1 MTRNILDGLGK
12 ASVQALPYLPSS
24 DGGDMPAQQQPLAAS
39 QVFEARRAIA
49 PFIRR
54 TPLIRSDSLSER
66 LGCEVHLKLESLQ
79 ETGSFKLRGATN
91 RLSLLSHEER
101 ARGVVLSS
109 TGNHARGVAY
119 AGRRLGVRVVVC
131 MSALVP
137 KNKVEAVGA
146 HGADVRIVGRS
157 QDEAEVEA
165 KRLSLDEGL
174 VFVSPFDDAGV
185 ICGQGTIGLELLEDM
200 PDVDTVLVP
209 LSGGGLIG
217 GIALALKAAN
227 PAIRVVGI
235 TTERGAAMIASLR
248 AGRPVEITEE
258 ESLADSLGGGIG
270 LDNRYTF
277 ALVRDLVEELI
288 LVSEQEIA
296 DGMAHVYWREQLVVE
311 GGAAVGVAALLHDKV
326 ERRGN
331 RMAVVL
337 SGRNVDMQRFTEI
350 VARRS

>member
-1 MTRNILDGLGK
+1 
-12 ASVQALPYLPSS
+12 
-24 DGGDMPAQQQPLAAS
+24 MPAPQQALAAS
-39 QVFEARRAIA
+39 QIFEARRAIA

-66 LGCEVHLKLESLQ
+66 LGREVHLKLENLQ

-91 RLSLLSHEER
+91 RLSLLSDEER

-137 KNKVEAVGA
+137 RNKVEAVGA
-146 HGADVRIVGRS
+146 QGADVRIVGRS

-165 KRLSLDEGL
+165 KRLARDEGL

-200 PDVDTVLVP
+200 PDIDAALVP

-235 TTERGAAMIASLR
+235 TMERGASMIASLR
-248 AGRPVEITEE
+248 AGRPVEIIEE

-277 ALVRDLVEELI
+277 ALARDLIDELI
-288 LVSEQEIA
+288 LVSEEEIA

-311 GGAAVGVAALLHDKV
+311 GGAAVGIAALLHNKV
-326 ERRGN
+326 GRCGTRI
-331 RMAVVL
+331 AVVL
-337 SGRNVDMQRFTEI
+337 SGRNIDMQRFTEI
-350 VARRS
+350 VGGRA